1 MSHVLLWSRS
11 RSISIATV
19 PSDRTTRR
27 PVPIAMAI
35 GCARASVAKS
45 PAPDIRSELPR
56 ARADSRSEV
65 VLHVT
70 ALCARVGLATLRIA
84 TSAGTICAV
93 RPRVLIVDD
102 NAPFRAAA
110 RQLLERSGFDVVAEA
125 GTGAEGIQEAK
136 AHRPDLAIVD
146 VQLADLDGFEVAER
160 LATLDGTCEVIL
172 PSSLDGKDFGALV
185 TASSARGFIPKD
197 ELSAPAIR
205 AMLTRTTDRAS
216 GLPPPAV

>member
-11 RSISIATV
+11 RSISIASV

-27 PVPIAMAI
+27 PVPVAMAI
-35 GCARASVAKS
+35 GCARASVAK
-45 PAPDIRSELPR
+45 PR

-70 ALCARVGLATLRIA
+70 ALCARVRLATLRIA

-172 PSSLDGKDFGALV
+172 TSSLDGKDFGALV